1 MWKLKKDKN
10 KILKK
15 IRNTYYAEVLGRSTV
30 HICQTLAGYAC
41 STLTA
46 KGMLSIYFKIA
57 MDDEQMNK
65 ILVEFFD
72 EVN

>member
-1 MWKLKKDKN
+1 MWKLKEDKN

-30 HICQTLAGYAC
+30 HICHALAGYPC
-41 STLTA
+41 STSTA
-46 KGMLSIYFKIA
+46 KGMLSIYFKIS

-65 ILVEFFD
+65 LLVEYFD
-72 EVN
+72 KVD